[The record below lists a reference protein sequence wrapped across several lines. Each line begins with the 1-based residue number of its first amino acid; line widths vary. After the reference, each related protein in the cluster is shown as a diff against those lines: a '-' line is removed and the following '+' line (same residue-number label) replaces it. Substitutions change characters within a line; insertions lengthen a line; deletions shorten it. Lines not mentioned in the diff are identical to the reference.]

1 MSAELRDLV
10 HERTEGGP
18 FFTEEVIDVT
28 GRGAI
33 LPTDS
38 GWDVKA
44 VTEIVVPQSVRAVVG
59 QRAGHRPG
67 TRGERRRLTAAGT

>member
-1 MSAELRDLV
+1 M

-18 FFTEEVIDVT
+18 FFTEEVINALV
-28 GRGAI
+28 GQRAI
-33 LPTDS
+33 FPTDS
-38 GWDVKA
+38 GWDRKA
-44 VTEIVVPQSVRAVVG
+44 VTEIVVPQSIRAVVG